1 MHSCSKKIGKKNK
14 SKITVA
20 ENQIGI
26 ETVSEQLPQLGLG
39 FGFELGF
46 ESVLGLG
53 TIFLRENCP
62 KERHFVLIS

>member
-1 MHSCSKKIGKKNK
+1 M
-14 SKITVA
+14 TVA
-20 ENQIGI
+20 EIQIGI
-26 ETVSEQLPQLGLG
+26 ETVSEKLPQLGLG